1 MSRDL
6 PFRDAEAW
14 LAEQGV
20 ERVPLRVDPETP
32 PDAAPGEAPSER
44 PPAARSDPDADPGQ
58 GTGSGPANTAG
69 SASPAP
75 AHPPAPARGAVL
87 DEGDVDPSA
96 PTADRSDRITAT
108 EAMRLAGQAD
118 ADATLRQADASA
130 APDLDARGLGD
141 DVADALAFVR
151 RSTANTPQAEA
162 RVAEK
167 LTDRGWGP
175 AIIDRAMEQ
184 ARLEGLVDD
193 PAMVVALVAER
204 RAKGHAPFR
213 IRRDLQQRG
222 FPDTLLDEALA
233 PAESEDQEAAA
244 FAVAKEKAD
253 RSTGLSAE
261 SAFRRVVGHVA
272 RRGYPEGLA
281 RKVAREAVFTA
292 REQERT
298 AGH

>member
-1 MSRDL
+1 MSRDV

-20 ERVPLRVDPETP
+20 ERVPLRVDPDTP
-32 PDAAPGEAPSER
+32 PDAAPGEAPSEQL
-44 PPAARSDPDADPGQ
+44 PEA
-58 GTGSGPANTAG
+58 
-69 SASPAP
+69 
-75 AHPPAPARGAVL
+75 
-87 DEGDVDPSA
+87 
-96 PTADRSDRITAT
+96 TADRADQVTAT
-108 EAMRLAGQAD
+108 EAMQLASQSGAD
-118 ADATLRQADASA
+118 RALQQADASA
-130 APDLDARGLGD
+130 TPDVDARSLGD

-167 LTDRGWGP
+167 LADRGWSP
-175 AIIDRAMEQ
+175 AIIDRAMEH
-184 ARLEGLVDD
+184 ARREGLVDD
-193 PAMVVALVAER
+193 AAMVVALVAER

-222 FPDTLLDEALA
+222 FPDGLLDDALA
-233 PAESEDQEAAA
+233 PAETEDQEAAA

-261 SAFRRVVGHVA
+261 SAFRRVVGHVT
-272 RRGYPEGLA
+272 RRGYPDGLA

>member
-1 MSRDL
+1 MSRDV

-20 ERVPLRVDPETP
+20 ERVPLRVDPDTP
-32 PDAAPGEAPSER
+32 PDAAPGEAPSE
-44 PPAARSDPDADPGQ
+44 Q
-58 GTGSGPANTAG
+58 
-69 SASPAP
+69 
-75 AHPPAPARGAVL
+75 PPAPDAGT
-87 DEGDVDPSA
+87 DEAEVDPSA
-96 PTADRSDRITAT
+96 PTTARADQVTAT
-108 EAMRLAGQAD
+108 EATRLASQSD
-118 ADATLRQADASA
+118 ADQALRQADASA
-130 APDLDARGLGD
+130 VPDTDARGLGD
-141 DVADALAFVR
+141 DVAEALAFVR

-167 LTDRGWGP
+167 LADRGWDR
-175 AIIDRAMEQ
+175 AIIDRAMEE
-184 ARLEGLVDD
+184 ARREGLVDD
-193 PAMVVALVAER
+193 AAMVVALVAER

-222 FPDTLLDEALA
+222 FPDALLDEALA